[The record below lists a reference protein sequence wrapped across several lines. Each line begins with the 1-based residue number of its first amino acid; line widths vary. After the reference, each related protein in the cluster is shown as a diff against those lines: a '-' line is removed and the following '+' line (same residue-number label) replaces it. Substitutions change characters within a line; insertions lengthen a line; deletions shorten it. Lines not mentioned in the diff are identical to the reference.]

1 MTWSADDPAK
11 PRGKTVSTPPTS
23 RSPTVT
29 VRPST
34 VTSWLPFFQ
43 LVVNSDVA
51 VGPRWVL
58 GLGRLGPERAQ
69 QREQQH
75 DPHGRRPS
83 ANSAPSSLR
92 RLTTMPPRSVMA
104 AVMASRSASVEW
116 NSWRSSTKG
125 PWGMRYFPQAVTPK
139 PRASRPTPR
148 VMASHWVLAPTQ

>member
-1 MTWSADDPAK
+1 M
-11 PRGKTVSTPPTS
+11 
-23 RSPTVT
+23 T

-51 VGPRWVL
+51 VGPRWSSAL
-58 GLGRLGPERAQ
+58 AGLGPSERSSGNSSTTPMAV
-69 QREQQH
+69 E
-75 DPHGRRPS
+75 PS
-83 ANSAPSSLR
+83 ANRVPSSLR
-92 RLTTMPPRSVMA
+92 RRTTMPPRSVTA

-139 PRASRPTPR
+139 PRASRPTPS
-148 VMASHWVLAPTQ
+148 VIASHWVLAATQ